1 MSLPRRSEPSTGLD
15 PRLREGGTPVRVGI
29 VCDLEE
35 EGWHSMDL
43 VADMLL
49 DALPSV
55 SGGQIVATRLRPPM
69 VRRWTRLPV
78 IGSSN
83 RAHLGDRLTGRLWD
97 YPRWLAPRR
106 RDFDIFHIVDHSYA
120 HLVRALPADRTIVTC
135 NDTDAFEAARS
146 RSASRLDPSRL
157 LAAHVLDGISRAFH
171 VACISEATRQDLIST
186 GRVDPSR
193 TSVVYLGAHPSCTP
207 EPDAAADGEIE
218 RLLAARGTS
227 ATRGFELL
235 HVSSTIPR
243 KRIDVL
249 LQVFRKFRSVHP
261 DARLVRVGGALTPE
275 QQAIAERLNIH
286 DAIVPVPFLER
297 RQLAAL
303 YRRASVV
310 LLPSDREGFGLPVVE
325 AMACGTPVVASD
337 IPALREVGGAAAI
350 YAPPGDVT
358 RWVETLVQFRRDQAD
373 SAIRARRREACIRN
387 AMKFEW
393 SQYAAH
399 MSHLYL
405 QPMARER
412 AS

>member
-1 MSLPRRSEPSTGLD
+1 M
-15 PRLREGGTPVRVGI
+15 TPVRVGV
-29 VCDLEE
+29 VCDLQE

-49 DALPSV
+49 DALPAV
-55 SGGQIVATRLRPPM
+55 SAGQIVATRLRPPM
-69 VRRWTRLPV
+69 IRRWTRLPV
-78 IGSSN
+78 VGGGN

-106 RDFDIFHIVDHSYA
+106 AEFDVFHIIDHSYA
-120 HLVRALPADRTIVTC
+120 HLVRALPAGRTIVTC
-135 NDTDAFEAARS
+135 NDTDAFEAARDGS
-146 RSASRLDPSRL
+146 TSRLDPSRL
-157 LAAHVLDGISRAFH
+157 LAAHVLDGISRASH
-171 VACISEATRQDLIST
+171 VACISEATRRDLIAT

-207 EPDAAADGEIE
+207 EPDAEADDEIE
-218 RLLAARGTS
+218 RLLGPRS
-227 ATRGFELL
+227 FELL

-249 LQVFRKFRSVHP
+249 LEVVGTLRRVHP
-261 DARLVRVGGALTPE
+261 DARLVRVGGEFTPA
-275 QQAIAERLNIH
+275 QQALAARLDLR
-286 DAIVPVPFLER
+286 DAIVLVPFLER
-297 RQLAAL
+297 RLLAAL

-358 RWVETLVQFRRDQAD
+358 RWVETLLQFRRDQSD
-373 SAIRARRREACIRN
+373 PTIRERRREACITN
-387 AMKFEW
+387 AMKFGW
-393 SQYAAH
+393 TQFATH
-399 MSHLYL
+399 MSDLYL
-405 QPMARER
+405 RPIERER

>member
-1 MSLPRRSEPSTGLD
+1 M
-15 PRLREGGTPVRVGI
+15 TPVRVGV
-29 VCDLEE
+29 VCDLQE

-55 SGGQIVATRLRPPM
+55 SAGRIVATRLRPPM
-69 VRRWTRLPV
+69 TRRWTRLPV
-78 IGSSN
+78 VGRGN

-106 RDFDIFHIVDHSYA
+106 AEFDVFHIVDHSYA

-135 NDTDAFEAARS
+135 NDTDAFEAAR
-146 RSASRLDPSRL
+146 RGSASRLDPSRL
-157 LAAHVLDGISRAFH
+157 LAAHVLDGISRASH

-207 EPDAAADGEIE
+207 EPDAAADDEIDG
-218 RLLAARGTS
+218 LLGP
-227 ATRGFELL
+227 RGFELL

-249 LQVFRKFRSVHP
+249 LEVFSKFRSVHP
-261 DARLVRVGGALTPE
+261 DARLVRVGGALTQD
-275 QQAIAERLNIH
+275 QQAFAARLNIR

-297 RQLAAL
+297 RPLAAL

-337 IPALREVGGAAAI
+337 IPALREVGGTAAI
-350 YAPPGDVT
+350 YAPPGDVS
-358 RWVETLVQFRRDQAD
+358 RWVEALLQFRRDQSD
-373 SAIRARRREACIRN
+373 PMIRERRRQACIRN
-387 AMKFEW
+387 AMKFDW
-393 SQYAAH
+393 TQYAAQ